1 MKPQK
6 YNEPVSRL
14 LTYGLADWD
23 EWDDYTKFGFT
34 AEHIPELIRM
44 GTDRHL
50 LLDED
55 VDELE
60 MWAPMHAWRALSQ
73 MQAKESL
80 ASLVP
85 LLALSDQAEG
95 DLITEGLQDVLQNFG
110 PAAIPPLA
118 GFLVEAGD
126 DSSGLVGASET
137 LSRIGEKY
145 PEYRQQ
151 IIHIITAALE
161 ARCATNKPDI
171 NGFWIADL
179 LDLKAVESYPIIKK
193 AFEEDMVDP
202 RIAGDLEEVEIELGL
217 RQERSTPVSRRGL
230 FSPSTT
236 QKLEHLLASPPVGL
250 KGIPAKKPKSRKR
263 HKKH

>member
-6 YNEPVSRL
+6 YTETVSRL
-14 LTYGLADWD
+14 LTFGIADWD

-34 AEHIPELIRM
+34 GEHIPELIRM

-55 VDELE
+55 VDEFE

-73 MQAKESL
+73 MQAKESI

-85 LLALSDQAEG
+85 MLALSDQTEG
-95 DLITEGLQDVLQNFG
+95 NLISEGLQDVLQSFG

-137 LSRIGEKY
+137 LSHIGEKY

-151 IIHIITAALE
+151 IIQIITAALE
-161 ARCATNKPDI
+161 ARYATNEPDV

-179 LDLKAVESYPIIKK
+179 LDLKAVESYPVIKK

-217 RQERSTPVSRRGL
+217 RKERSTPVFHRGL

-236 QKLEHLLASPPVGL
+236 HKLEQLLASPPLGP
-250 KGIPAKKPKSRKR
+250 KEIPAKRSKSHKR